1 MRAMSEWP
9 GAVSTWLNE
18 GGPWGGGR
26 NSGGSSGGGN
36 DGGGNGG
43 GPRNPWSQPP
53 GGGGGRPR
61 GPSALDELLKRGRK
75 GIPGGK
81 LPLNSSMIGFAILA
95 VVLLWLAL
103 TCIHRIDP
111 QERGIVTLFGKYSRT
126 LEPGVSFTLPSPIE
140 SVETLDV
147 QNIRT
152 IDIPG
157 GTGEKLVL
165 TRDENII
172 DLDYSIR
179 WSIKSPELYKFQ
191 LADPDE
197 TIKAVAESA
206 MRAAIA
212 NITLN
217 DAIGAGRTG
226 IEAEVQQRMQLLL
239 DGYRA
244 GVRIQGVAVKNAGP
258 PDAVN
263 EAFKDVTAAQQAA
276 QTSVNQ
282 ARAQAQQ
289 VIARAEGEA
298 AAFDR
303 VYTQYKAAP
312 VVTRRRMYYETME
325 AVLSKV
331 DKTVIEAPG
340 VTPYLPLNSQGRT
353 APPAV
358 QSAPQTGA
366 AQ

>member
-1 MRAMSEWP
+1 MRAISEWP
-9 GAVSTWLNE
+9 GAAAAWLNE

-26 NSGGSSGGGN
+26 GSGSGGSGGNGGDSGG
-36 DGGGNGG
+36 GG
-43 GPRNPWSQPP
+43 GPRNPWTQPP
-53 GGGGGRPR
+53 GGGKPR
-61 GPSALDELLKRGRK
+61 GPSALDELLKRGRS
-75 GIPGGK
+75 GLPNGK
-81 LPLNSSMIGFAILA
+81 LPFNSSMIGYGIAAL
-95 VVLLWLAL
+95 VLLWLVV
-103 TCIHRIDP
+103 TSIHRIDP
-111 QERGIVTLFGKYSRT
+111 QERGIVTTFGKYSRT
-126 LEPGVSFTLPSPIE
+126 LEPGISLTLPWPVE
-140 SVETLDV
+140 NVETLDV

-212 NITLN
+212 NVTLN
-217 DAIGAGRTG
+217 DAIGSGRTG
-226 IEAEVQQRMQLLL
+226 IEAEVQQRMQVLL
-239 DGYRA
+239 DGYRS

-312 VVTRRRMYYETME
+312 EVTRRRMYYETME

-340 VTPYLPLNSQGRT
+340 VTPYLPLNNQGRPT
-353 APPAV
+353 PPAV
-358 QSAPQTGA
+358 QSAPQAGV

>member
-1 MRAMSEWP
+1 MDMRALSEWP
-9 GAVSTWLNE
+9 GALATWLNE

-26 NSGGSSGGGN
+26 GSGGSGGGSG
-36 DGGGNGG
+36 DGG
-43 GPRNPWSQPP
+43 GPRNPWTQPP
-53 GGGGGRPR
+53 GGGKPR
-61 GPSALDELLKRGRK
+61 GPSALDELLKRGRQ
-75 GIPGGK
+75 GLPNGK
-81 LPLNSSMIGFAILA
+81 FPVNRAMIGYGLIALLA
-95 VVLLWLAL
+95 LWLLL
-103 TCIHRIDP
+103 TAIHRIDP
-111 QERGIVTLFGKYSRT
+111 PERGIVTTFGKYSRT
-126 LEPGVSFTLPSPIE
+126 LDPGVSLTMPWPIE
-140 SVETLDV
+140 SVEVLDV

-179 WSIKSPELYKFQ
+179 WSVKSPELYKFQ

-212 NITLN
+212 NVSLN

-226 IEAEVQQRMQLLL
+226 IEAEVQQRMQVLL

-263 EAFKDVTAAQQAA
+263 EAFKEVSAAQQAA
-276 QTSVNQ
+276 GTSVNQ
-282 ARAQAQQ
+282 ARAWAQQ
-289 VIARAEGEA
+289 VIAKAEGEA

-303 VYTQYKAAP
+303 VYSQYKAAP
-312 VVTRRRMYYETME
+312 EVTRRRMYYETME

-340 VTPYLPLNSQGRT
+340 VTPYLPLNPQGRPT
-353 APPAV
+353 PPAV
-358 QSAPQTGA
+358 QNAPQAGA
-366 AQ
+366 GQ

>member
-1 MRAMSEWP
+1 MKALSEWP
-9 GAVSTWLNE
+9 GALTTWLNE

-26 NSGGSSGGGN
+26 NSGGGSGGGGGN
-36 DGGGNGG
+36 DGGG

-53 GGGGGRPR
+53 GGGKPR

-95 VVLLWLAL
+95 IVLLWLAL

-111 QERGIVTLFGKYSRT
+111 QERGIVTTFGKYSRT
-126 LEPGVSFTLPSPIE
+126 LEPGVNFTLPSPIE

-197 TIKAVAESA
+197 TIKSVAESA

-212 NITLN
+212 NVTLN

-226 IEAEVQQRMQLLL
+226 IEAEVQQRMQQLL

-340 VTPYLPLNSQGRT
+340 VTPYLPLNNQGRT

-358 QSAPQTGA
+358 QSAPQAGA

>member
-1 MRAMSEWP
+1 MRVISKWP
-9 GAVSTWLNE
+9 GAIAIWLNE

-26 NSGGSSGGGN
+26 GSGGGS
-36 DGGGNGG
+36 GGGSGDSGGG
-43 GPRNPWSQPP
+43 GPRNPWTQPP
-53 GGGGGRPR
+53 GGGRPR
-61 GPSALDELLKRGRK
+61 GPSALDELLKRGRR
-75 GIPGGK
+75 GLPNGK
-81 LPLNSSMIGFAILA
+81 LPFNASTVGYAIAGL
-95 VVLLWLAL
+95 VVLWLLL
-103 TCIHRIDP
+103 TSIHRIDP
-111 QERGIVTLFGKYSRT
+111 QERGIVTTFGKYSRT
-126 LEPGVSFTLPSPIE
+126 LEPGISLTLPAPIE

-179 WSIKSPELYKFQ
+179 WSIKTPELYKFQ
-191 LADPDE
+191 LAEPDE

-212 NITLN
+212 NVSLN

-226 IEAEVQQRMQLLL
+226 IEADVQQRMQVLL

-263 EAFKDVTAAQQAA
+263 EAFKDVTAAQQSA

-303 VYTQYKAAP
+303 VFIQYRAAP
-312 VVTRRRMYYETME
+312 EVTRRRMYYETME

-340 VTPYLPLNSQGRT
+340 VTPYLPLNNMGRPT
-353 APPAV
+353 PPAV
-358 QSAPQTGA
+358 QTGPQAGA

>member
-1 MRAMSEWP
+1 MRAISEWP
-9 GAVSTWLNE
+9 GALTTWLND

-26 NSGGSSGGGN
+26 NSGGGPGGG
-36 DGGGNGG
+36 DSGGG

-53 GGGGGRPR
+53 GGGRPR

-75 GIPGGK
+75 GIPNGK
-81 LPLNSSMIGFAILA
+81 LPINSAMIGYAALA
-95 VVLLWLAL
+95 LIIVWLAL
-103 TCIHRIDP
+103 SCIHRINP
-111 QERGIVTLFGKYSRT
+111 QERGIVTTFGKYSRT
-126 LEPGVSFTLPSPIE
+126 LDPGISFTLPSPIE
-140 SVETLDV
+140 SVDTLDV
-147 QNIRT
+147 QNIRL

-197 TIKAVAESA
+197 TISAVAESA

-212 NITLN
+212 NVTLN

-226 IEAEVQQRMQLLL
+226 IEAEVQQRMQVLL

-244 GVRIQGVAVKNAGP
+244 GVRIEGVAVKNAGP

-298 AAFDR
+298 ASFDR
-303 VYTQYKAAP
+303 VYQQYKAAP
-312 VVTRRRMYYETME
+312 DVTRRRMYYETME

-340 VTPYLPLNSQGRT
+340 VTPYLPLNNQGRPV
-353 APPAV
+353 PPAV
-358 QSAPQTGA
+358 QAPQASRGG
-366 AQ
+366 Q